1 MKDLIS
7 VIVPVYHVAE
17 YLPQCVDSVLSQDHR
32 ALEVILIDDGSR
44 DGSGQI
50 CDQYALQDSRV
61 RVIHQENAGAG
72 AAKNAGLRAATGEYL
87 SFVDSDDFLEPRVY
101 GYMLQVLKD
110 ARADAAVFSFRDLYR
125 TGGRDYSGFSGREIL
140 TGEEYLLRFP
150 TDWTCALLWNKLYRR
165 ELYDGV
171 FFPEG
176 RKIDDEFFT
185 YQGFFHAGRVVCDD
199 RIIYNYRRRASGVMS
214 LPQTRAQRMIDRI
227 EAMVQRR
234 ELMNRRLPHLRR
246 DVDIAYLDALGYM
259 ADYGDN
265 SPESLQFLKQL
276 LRSYLG
282 QRGNTLPPRRLWRPL
297 LRLGLSKTETLLA
310 QCAQNQ
316 EEVSVQ
322 DYFP

>member
-7 VIVPVYHVAE
+7 VIVPVYHVAD
-17 YLPQCVDSVLSQDHR
+17 YLPQCVDSILSQDHR

-61 RVIHQENAGAG
+61 RVI
-72 AAKNAGLRAATGEYL
+72 

-282 QRGNTLPPRRLWRPL
+282 QRENTLPPRRLWRPL